1 MHLGI
6 TLYST
11 SAGNRL
17 PEAGGYG
24 TGHTGIRVGSRP
36 KYSNLL
42 LESSGGPF
50 RQRLL
55 LQMPAKEQ
63 DLAPK
68 PRLTVLLNR
77 MRQGDRGAGQ
87 EAVDLVYA
95 ELHRIAAGQM
105 RRERPGHTLQTT
117 ALVNEA
123 YVKLVG
129 GGTLEIH
136 DRAHFFAVASQ
147 QMRRILV
154 DYARA
159 ARAQRRGGAA
169 ERVDLDLV
177 RLGSEPPS
185 IDVLELD
192 EALQELERLEPRA
205 ARIVELRFF
214 GGYTDKEVVES
225 LGVPLA
231 TVRRDWEFART
242 WLFDRMRGS
251 HQPPEAR

>member
-1 MHLGI
+1 M
-6 TLYST
+6 
-11 SAGNRL
+11 
-17 PEAGGYG
+17 
-24 TGHTGIRVGSRP
+24 
-36 KYSNLL
+36 
-42 LESSGGPF
+42 
-50 RQRLL
+50 
-55 LQMPAKEQ
+55 QMPAKYQ
-63 DLAPK
+63 DSGQNAEP
-68 PRLTVLLNR
+68 LTVLLNR

-87 EAVDLVYA
+87 KAVDLVYT

-105 RRERPGHTLQTT
+105 RRERPGHPLQTT

-129 GGTLEIH
+129 GGALEIQ
-136 DRAHFFAVASQ
+136 DRGHFFAVASQ

-159 ARAQRRGGAA
+159 GRAQRRGGGAVP
-169 ERVDLDLV
+169 VDLDQV
-177 RLGSEPPS
+177 RLGSEPRS
-185 IDVLELD
+185 IDILELD

-205 ARIVELRFF
+205 GRVVELRYF
-214 GGYTDKEVVES
+214 GGYTDKEVVEV

-251 HQPPEAR
+251 RRGPNGQ